1 MLGAGI
7 VLNVAVLGFFKYAR
21 LLPAL
26 WGIEL
31 HAPGISFFT
40 FTQIAFLVETYRGN
54 IVPMGMSEYG

>member
-21 LLPAL
+21 LLPVL
-26 WGIEL
+26 QGMEL
-31 HAPGISFFT
+31 DAPGISFFT

-54 IVPMGMSEYG
+54 IVPMGMS